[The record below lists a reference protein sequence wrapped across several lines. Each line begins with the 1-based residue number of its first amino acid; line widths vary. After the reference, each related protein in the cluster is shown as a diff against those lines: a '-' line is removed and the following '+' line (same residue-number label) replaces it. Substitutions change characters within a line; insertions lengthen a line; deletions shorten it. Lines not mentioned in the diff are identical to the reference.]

1 MRGTIIFDGVDL
13 SQFGVYYDGS
23 KEYDKPVKET
33 ERVSIPGR
41 NGDVFL
47 PKNRWS
53 NIPIVFN
60 CYIKDDFQSN
70 YSELVAF
77 LNSRSGYK
85 VLETSGHPD
94 VYREAMFVS
103 AVSPAMGQFNKT
115 GTFDIEFDCK
125 PQRFL
130 KSGLQTTEITGGSGT
145 ISNPTFFESSPLL
158 TVYGAGTIGINDETI
173 TIKDDAYGSIQLT
186 DRFIL
191 TAGTS
196 KTVSI
201 ADLFNEGDYITFEN
215 GTVRVMA
222 VVNAPVISASA
233 SFTGTLAPETYNI
246 STSSFGGIVTLTFT
260 LNQNIQALPS
270 SMTYQTVSFTLYIE
284 TSNGTGTVK
293 GYLSEYIYPTSEE
306 VKVQTEFTQQSGT
319 VIVQKSLDASVNG
332 ITGVSTV
339 GGSWPFMVDLDSL
352 KAYKDTG
359 GQVVNLNHL
368 VEFGTEAPT
377 LQPGEN
383 EITSDTYPSTQVDIV
398 PRWWTL

>member
-1 MRGTIIFDGVDL
+1 MRGTIIYDGVDL

-23 KEYDKPVKET
+23 KEYDKPVKEM

-47 PKNRWS
+47 PTNRWS

-173 TIKDDAYGSIQLT
+173 TIRDDAYGEIQLT
-186 DRFIL
+186 DAFTL
-191 TAGTS
+191 SAGGS

-201 ADLFNEGDYITFEN
+201 ADLFNEGDYITLEN
-215 GTVRVMA
+215 GQITVMIRC
-222 VVNAPVISASA
+222 NTPVTSASV
-233 SFTGTLAPETYNI
+233 SFTGALEPATY
-246 STSSFGGIVTLTFT
+246 T
-260 LNQNIQALPS
+260 LNTFGSLITLSFMVPQSSQALPS
-270 SMTYQTVSFTLYIE
+270 STTYQSVSFTVSAD
-284 TSNGTGTVK
+284 TSMGSGYAS
-293 GYLSEYIYPTSEE
+293 GYLQEYIYPASEE
-306 VKVQTEFTQQSGT
+306 VVVRTDFSQQGGT
-319 VIVQKSLDASVNG
+319 VILTKTISASMNG

-377 LQPGEN
+377 LKPGEN

>member
-1 MRGTIIFDGVDL
+1 MRGTIIYDGVDL

-23 KEYDKPVKET
+23 KEYDKPTKDM

-47 PKNRWS
+47 PNDRWS

-60 CYIKDDFQSN
+60 CYIKDDFQYN

-103 AVSPAMGQFNKT
+103 AVAPAMGQFNKT

-130 KSGLQTTEITGGSGT
+130 KSGLQTVEISGGSGT
-145 ISNPTFFESSPLL
+145 ITNPTFFESSPLL

-173 TIKDDAYGSIQLT
+173 TIRDDAYGEIQLT
-186 DRFIL
+186 GAFTLSD
-191 TAGTS
+191 GGS

-201 ADLFNEGDYITFEN
+201 DDLFNEGDYITFAN
-215 GTVRVMA
+215 GQVTVMIRC
-222 VVNAPVISASA
+222 NTPVTSASV
-233 SFTGTLAPETYNI
+233 SFTGSLAPETY
-246 STSSFGGIVTLTFT
+246 TLNTYGSLITLSFT
-260 LNQNIQALPS
+260 LPQSSQALS
-270 SMTYQTVSFTLYIE
+270 SSTTYQSVSFTV
-284 TSNGTGTVK
+284 SVDTGIGSGYAS
-293 GYLSEYIYPTSEE
+293 GYLQEYIYPVSEE
-306 VKVQTEFTQQSGT
+306 VVVTTDFSQQGGT
-319 VIVQKSLDASVNG
+319 VILAKTISASMNG

-339 GGSWPFMVDLDSL
+339 GGSWPFIVDLDSL
-352 KAYKDTG
+352 KAYKNTG

-368 VEFGTEAPT
+368 VEYGTEAPT
-377 LQPGEN
+377 LQPGTN
-383 EITSDTYPSTQVDIV
+383 QITSDTYPSTQVDIV
-398 PRWWTL
+398 PRWWTI